1 VTAFFNDWLI
11 PLLQS
16 YGLLAIFIT
25 MTLESTC
32 IPIPSEIVVPYGGLL
47 AAQGHVQLWQV
58 IVVATAANVL
68 GSTIAYAAGRYGGR
82 ALFLRYG
89 RYVLIRPHHL
99 DVADRWFE
107 RRGQITVF
115 LTRMMPGIRTFIS
128 VPAGIS
134 RMHFGKFL
142 LYSMLGA
149 IPWNAALAYLGW
161 VFGANWDTL
170 QGYFDR
176 YNTVFYLA
184 LVAAVALVVGLWWV
198 RHKRKARSQS
208 GSPGNSSE

>member
-1 VTAFFNDWLI
+1 MTSFFNDWLI
-11 PLLQS
+11 PLLED

-58 IVVATAANVL
+58 VVVATAANVV

-82 ALFLRYG
+82 ALFLKYG

-99 DVADRWFE
+99 DAADRWFE

-142 LYSMLGA
+142 VYSLLGA

-161 VFGANWDTL
+161 VFGANWDKL
-170 QGYFDR
+170 QGYFER
-176 YNTVFYLA
+176 YNTVFYVVLA
-184 LVAAVALVVGLWWV
+184 ASVVLATLLW
-198 RHKRKARSQS
+198 RMRRNRKAR
-208 GSPGNSSE
+208 